1 MVRTGLANLVC
12 CSICQEQFF
21 GGFVDLASI
30 SSFVVF
36 LVGKLCCSAADSA
49 FGFLMHGVW
58 FPFSSLSE

>member
-1 MVRTGLANLVC
+1 MFQTGLANPVC
-12 CSICQEQFF
+12 CSVCQEQFF

-36 LVGKLCCSAADSA
+36 LIEKPCCSAAAAA